1 MKHSKIVLIF
11 IMVISLCITV
21 TSGFAA
27 EAKTTDSMSAA
38 EKEKHKAHI
47 QKHKAHILD
56 TADKTLKELYEKQPD
71 AKKAV
76 EEAYGYAVF
85 TNTGYNLLIFVGGT
99 GHGVAFNNSDKK
111 PVFMSMHKAGTGP
124 GLGYVKYR
132 QVITF
137 ANKILFDEFSTIGMQ
152 GSASANL
159 TVKTDSTGSDSAIQM
174 SLVPGV
180 FFYQI
185 TDAGIDLQA
194 NWGGMMYLKDSE
206 LN

>member
-1 MKHSKIVLIF
+1 MLIL
-11 IMVISLCITV
+11 VTSLCITV

-27 EAKTTDSMSAA
+27 GAKTTDKMNAA
-38 EKEKHKAHI
+38 EKEKHKTHM
-47 QKHKAHILD
+47 LD

-76 EEAYGYAVF
+76 EKAYGYAVF
-85 TNTGYNLLIFVGGT
+85 TNTGYNLLIFVGGA
-99 GHGVAFNNSDKK
+99 GHGVAFNNLDKK
-111 PVFMSMHKAGTGP
+111 PIFMTMHKVGTGP

-137 ANKILFDEFSTIGMQ
+137 ANKTLFNEFTTIGMQ

-159 TVKTDSTGSDSAIQM
+159 TVKTDSTGSDTSGTM

-180 FFYQI
+180 TFYQI
-185 TDAGIDLQA
+185 TDKGIDLQA

>member
-1 MKHSKIVLIF
+1 MGTNMKPTKRVLIF
-11 IMVISLCITV
+11 LMLSSLFFTV
-21 TSGFAA
+21 NSGFAD
-27 EAKTTDSMSAA
+27 EAKNTDSMSAS
-38 EKEKHKAHI
+38 EKEKHKT
-47 QKHKAHILD
+47 HILD
-56 TADKTLKELYEKQPD
+56 TADKTLKELYAKQPD
-71 AKKAV
+71 ARKAV
-76 EEAYGYAVF
+76 EESYGYAVF
-85 TNTGYNLLIFVGGT
+85 TNTGYNLAIFVGGL

-111 PVFMSMHKAGTGP
+111 PIFMKMSKAGTGP

-137 ANKILFDEFSTIGMQ
+137 ANETLFKEFITIGMQ

-159 TVKTDSTGSDSAIQM
+159 TVKTDSTGSDTSASL

-180 FFYQI
+180 TFYQI